1 MNAYHINNDEIKEL
15 KETMGFRVG
24 MTSWN
29 GFVESHPEGCS
40 NTELI
45 GFVKEQMNP
54 PYEQKDL
61 DNYLQTILRTF
72 VNFIRG
78 ARLDTPILE

>member
-1 MNAYHINNDEIKEL
+1 MNPYHISNQEIAEL

-24 MTSWN
+24 MANWTE
-29 GFVESHPEGCS
+29 FVDNHPDGCS

-45 GFVKEQMNP
+45 VFVKEQMNP

-61 DNYLQTILRTF
+61 DGYLQSILMTF

-78 ARLDTPILE
+78 NRLDTPIPE